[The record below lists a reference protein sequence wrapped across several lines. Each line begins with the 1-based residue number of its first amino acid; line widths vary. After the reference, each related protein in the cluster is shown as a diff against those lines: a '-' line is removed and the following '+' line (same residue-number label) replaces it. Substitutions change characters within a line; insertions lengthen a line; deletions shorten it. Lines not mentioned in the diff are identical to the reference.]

1 LRQVND
7 GNFLKYGDI
16 GGVTDIYKGGNS
28 SASQG
33 WFIGAVANRVE
44 LNRYGEIE
52 MKRLIASVLL
62 SIALITSGAVVTQS
76 SLVGTAYADDS
87 GGDSGDS
94 E

>member
-1 LRQVND
+1 MRQVND

-33 WFIGAVANRVE
+33 WFISAVANRVE
-44 LNRYGEIE
+44 LNRYGEIA
-52 MKRLIASVLL
+52 MKRLIANVVLA
-62 SIALITSGAVVTQS
+62 IALLTSGAVVIQS
-76 SLVGTAYADDS
+76 SLVGTVYADD
-87 GGDSGDS
+87 GGGA